1 MSERSRS
8 NYCKIRKCWDVTAL
22 VLVTRLIVCRRQTD
36 RQTDWRVR
44 EQTRLSLG
52 GSHFCQESR
61 MPNRIQ
67 IGSRHDGPVF
77 ASVRRSDMVQVPL
90 AQTDRHN
97 IQCVI
102 IYTKNLDRVCQK
114 IRMPKI
120 ITYNITFLFIYKNKH
135 IIKSTKHIAYTEQ
148 VENMTSWHVLG
159 AQNTLSIKVQ
169 KKPESFLNLMTFT
182 CQQYNTLKII
192 NFGQNTNSARN

>member
-1 MSERSRS
+1 MIQQRCDVANVEQVLRNLLQDETVEVSERSRS

-61 MPNRIQ
+61 MPNQIQ
-67 IGSRHDGPVF
+67 IGSRHDGPLF

-90 AQTDRHN
+90 AQMRGRTD
-97 IQCVI
+97 
-102 IYTKNLDRVCQK
+102 
-114 IRMPKI
+114 
-120 ITYNITFLFIYKNKH
+120 ITYN
-135 IIKSTKHIAYTEQ
+135 A
-148 VENMTSWHVLG
+148 
-159 AQNTLSIKVQ
+159 
-169 KKPESFLNLMTFT
+169 
-182 CQQYNTLKII
+182 
-192 NFGQNTNSARN
+192 

>member
-1 MSERSRS
+1 M
-8 NYCKIRKCWDVTAL
+8 
-22 VLVTRLIVCRRQTD
+22 TRLIVCRRQTD

-61 MPNRIQ
+61 MPNQIQ
-67 IGSRHDGPVF
+67 IGSRHDGPLF

-102 IYTKNLDRVCQK
+102 IYTKNLDHGFAKRFGCQK
-114 IRMPKI
+114 
-120 ITYNITFLFIYKNKH
+120 L
-135 IIKSTKHIAYTEQ
+135 
-148 VENMTSWHVLG
+148 
-159 AQNTLSIKVQ
+159 
-169 KKPESFLNLMTFT
+169 
-182 CQQYNTLKII
+182 
-192 NFGQNTNSARN
+192 